1 MLDHSCECGCVC
13 LVIMFHLKD
22 MCFEDVMAQLD
33 GLLSVQLVLQAR
45 EPEGQQGVS
54 APAEI
59 MNTSRQCFL
68 PLLVKLSS
76 PISTTNSLLQNKQ
89 YCKIKF

>member
-1 MLDHSCECGCVC
+1 
-13 LVIMFHLKD
+13 
-22 MCFEDVMAQLD
+22 MAQLD

-54 APAEI
+54 APAET
-59 MNTSRQCFL
+59 MNTRRQCFL
-68 PLLVKLSS
+68 YFLKLTALLVKLSS

-89 YCKIKF
+89 YCKI